1 MLDKDEILKKNIRIP
16 NHLAIIMDGNG
27 RWATQ
32 FNKSRSFGHYE
43 GMKRV
48 IDIVKASSDI
58 GIKYLSLYAFSTENW
73 KRPLEE
79 VSYLMDLIL
88 VFLNKQIKHLHE
100 NNVKLN
106 ILGILNQLPPK
117 QIKKIEEALKLT
129 ENNTG
134 LILNIALNYGSKDE
148 IFRAVKKMIND
159 VWIGAIDKDS
169 ITEELF
175 YNQLDTGN
183 MPDVDL
189 LIRPGGEKR
198 LSNFMLV
205 QNAYSE
211 IIFTDVLWPDFSE
224 KKLIQ
229 CLEEYTLRERSEER
243 R

>member
-1 MLDKDEILKKNIRIP
+1 
-16 NHLAIIMDGNG
+16 
-27 RWATQ
+27 
-32 FNKSRSFGHYE
+32 
-43 GMKRV
+43 
-48 IDIVKASSDI
+48 
-58 GIKYLSLYAFSTENW
+58 
-73 KRPLEE
+73 
-79 VSYLMDLIL
+79 
-88 VFLNKQIKHLHE
+88 
-100 NNVKLN
+100 
-106 ILGILNQLPPK
+106 
-117 QIKKIEEALKLT
+117 
-129 ENNTG
+129 
-134 LILNIALNYGSKDE
+134 
-148 IFRAVKKMIND
+148 MIND

-229 CLEEYTLRERSEER
+229 CLEEYILRECRFGSELYPLPLGTFRSAP
-243 R
+243 

>member
-88 VFLNKQIKHLHE
+88 IFLNKQIKHLHE

-148 IFRAVKKMIND
+148 IFRAVKKIIND

-211 IIFTDVLWPDFSE
+211 IIFIDVLWPDV
-224 KKLIQ
+224 L
-229 CLEEYTLRERSEER
+229 RSEER
-243 R
+243 RVGKECRSRWSPYH

>member
-1 MLDKDEILKKNIRIP
+1 MEITNYPK
-16 NHLAIIMDGNG
+16 HLAIIMDGNG
-27 RWATQ
+27 RWAKKQ
-32 FNKSRSFGHYE
+32 GLLRAYGHEKGVQTVRQVVEYCVE
-43 GMKRV
+43 HR
-48 IDIVKASSDI
+48 IP
-58 GIKYLSLYAFSTENW
+58 YLTLFAFSTENW

-229 CLEEYTLRERSEER
+229 CLEEYTLRERR
-243 R
+243 FGGL

>member
-1 MLDKDEILKKNIRIP
+1 MLDKDEILKENIRIP

-229 CLEEYTLRERSEER
+229 CLEEYTLRERR
-243 R
+243 FGGL

>member
-88 VFLNKQIKHLHE
+88 IFLNKQIKHLHE

-148 IFRAVKKMIND
+148 IFRAVKKIIND

-229 CLEEYTLRERSEER
+229 CLEEYTLRERR
-243 R
+243 FGGL